1 VLRNSQIWRVRMRS
15 ALALCA
21 MFAISGCA
29 ARYAQIPA
37 RLALAPYG
45 RVALITFSNTSEHA
59 NGTLSTLATQQ
70 FAEAVLASQTGFELL
85 ELSPVDSSLRHLP
98 TGTDGAALAQAVGRD
113 KKVPAVFVGQL
124 TVSGVKP
131 RGGLSAQGTVNLR
144 AAVSAELTVRLVS
157 TQTGG
162 TMWRSSAVANRTVGR
177 VAITDRL
184 PSVAVRD
191 PDEVYDAVVR
201 DLVIDVTRDFRPTR
215 IRQ

>member
-1 VLRNSQIWRVRMRS
+1 VLRNNLNWRIRMQS

-29 ARYAQIPA
+29 ARYAQVPA

-45 RVALITFSNTSEHA
+45 RVALITFSSEHA

-85 ELSPVDSSLRHLP
+85 ELSPVDASLRHLP
-98 TGTDGAALAQAVGRD
+98 TGTEGTALAQAVGRD

-162 TMWRSSAVANRTVGR
+162 TMWRSSAVANRTVGQ

-191 PDEVYDAVVR
+191 PDEAYGAVVR

-215 IRQ
+215 VRQ